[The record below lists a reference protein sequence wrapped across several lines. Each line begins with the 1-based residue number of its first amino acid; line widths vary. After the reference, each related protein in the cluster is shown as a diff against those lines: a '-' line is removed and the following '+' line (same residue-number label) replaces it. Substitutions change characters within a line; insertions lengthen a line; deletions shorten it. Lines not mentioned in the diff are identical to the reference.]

1 MTFPI
6 LKYIKSRTTN
16 IEANVTGIL
25 LQLIKRIYYTVVTRY
40 EFYWQ
45 EGYLMIDLSE
55 QVTYFSC
62 HKNEKLIYFSLSY
75 GQTKGHNKTSS
86 FRKV

>member
-1 MTFPI
+1 MNFI
-6 LKYIKSRTTN
+6 VK
-16 IEANVTGIL
+16 
-25 LQLIKRIYYTVVTRY
+25 
-40 EFYWQ
+40 WQ

-55 QVTYFSC
+55 QVIYFSC
-62 HKNEKLIYFSLSY
+62 YKNEKLIYFSLSY